1 MSEEAISP
9 SPRLLL
15 VEDDADIRIVFAR
28 WLRAGGYD
36 VEEAMSLEQAMERLA
51 SRGPDAVCL
60 DLGLPDAHGIDA
72 LDALRKRDP
81 SVPIIV
87 LTAETE
93 VDIVVTAMQKGAFG
107 YLAKPVPRERLLEA
121 AKRAALRGRMERVF
135 LDRDATDGVRGSN
148 RLIGPS
154 SAMSEL
160 RLRIRRVAVSDVAVL
175 VQGESG
181 VGKELVARAVHEE
194 SARKD
199 GPFVALNCAAIPE
212 SLQESELFGHEKG
225 SFTGAVGQKRGYFE
239 LAAGGTLF
247 LDEVAELAPS
257 LQAKLLRAVQEKSFR
272 RVGGT
277 TDVASDFRIV
287 AASHKKLW
295 DEVAADRFR
304 SDLYYRIAVFELQV
318 PPLRGRGEDV
328 LFLCRTFIADQFPD
342 GHVTLSPEAE
352 QLLVN
357 YPWPGNV
364 RELKNALHHALVLRS
379 SDTLTAADFPERVQE
394 YRPDAPEPPSGAR
407 TTPVNGFAIAGRP
420 SPAGTPAMA
429 SPGAPP
435 PARGPELSDGR
446 LDALERQAIER
457 MISSVNGSITE
468 AARRLGISR
477 ATLYRRLKQYGP
489 S

>member
-36 VEEAMSLEQAMERLA
+36 VDEAMSLEQAMERLA

-154 SAMSEL
+154 NAMSEL

-225 SFTGAVGQKRGYFE
+225 AFTGAVGQKRGYFE
-239 LAAGGTLF
+239 LATGGTLF

-257 LQAKLLRAVQEKSFR
+257 LQAKLLRAVQEKCFR

-342 GHVTLSPEAE
+342 GHVILSPEAE

-394 YRPDAPEPPSGAR
+394 YRADAPEPPSGPR

-420 SPAGTPAMA
+420 TPVGPLPAAVA
-429 SPGAPP
+429 GATP
-435 PARGPELSDGR
+435 PARGPEVSDGR
-446 LDALERQAIER
+446 LDILERQAIER

>member
-15 VEDDADIRIVFAR
+15 VEDDSDIRVVFAR

-93 VDIVVTAMQKGAFG
+93 VDVVVTAMQKGAFG

-121 AKRAALRGRMERVF
+121 AKRASLRGRMERVF
-135 LDRDATDGVRGSN
+135 LDRDQADGVRGSN

-225 SFTGAVGQKRGYFE
+225 SFTGALAQKRGYFE

-257 LQAKLLRAVQEKSFR
+257 LQAKLLRAVQEKCFR

-304 SDLYYRIAVFELQV
+304 SDLYYRIAVFELAV
-318 PPLRGRGEDV
+318 PPLRQRSDDV
-328 LFLCRTFIADQFPD
+328 LFLCRTFINDQFTD

-352 QLLVN
+352 QILLA

-394 YRPDAPEPPSGAR
+394 YRPELDPNGSGR
-407 TTPVNGFAIAGRP
+407 TTPVYPAANRSGDRV
-420 SPAGTPAMA
+420 SPVPAA
-429 SPGAPP
+429 AAPLAPP
-435 PARGPELSDGR
+435 KVEIAEGR